1 MTIVELILYIIPCL
15 IQIFI
20 SFIDFK
26 KNIKSSERHFRL
38 VAMLAFIFLT
48 FGMLMIIGAYG
59 RVDPDIKRIVF
70 MLGRYGLG
78 IGASL
83 WIFSQLLWIRNRVTV
98 IDDLKE

>member
-26 KNIKSSERHFRL
+26 KNIRSTERYFRF

-48 FGMLMIIGAYG
+48 FGMLMLIGAYG
-59 RVDPDIKRIVF
+59 RIDQDIKRLVF

-78 IGASL
+78 MGASL
-83 WIFSQLLWIRNRVTV
+83 WVFSQLLWIRNRVTV
-98 IDDLKE
+98 IDDLEE